1 MVSPTLREFLDDHRV
16 PYRVLSH
23 EERFTAQETA
33 AAAHVSGRRI
43 AKVVLLETSDGHAPE
58 LLLAAVPANEEVD
71 LDRLGRAI
79 GRPLGLARERDFERV
94 CPDFDL
100 GAAPPFGALTH
111 LPIVVDSCLGRGG
124 TIVFNGG
131 THTDLVEMAW
141 EDFTNLERP
150 RIVECG
156 RLPIPREPA
165 APLP

>member
-1 MVSPTLREFLDDHRV
+1 MVSATLREFLDEHQV

-23 EERFTAQETA
+23 EARFTAQETA
-33 AAAHVSGRRI
+33 AAAHVSGRLI
-43 AKVVLLETSDGHAPE
+43 AKVVLLETSDGQAPE
-58 LLLAAVPANEEVD
+58 YLLAAVPANEEVD
-71 LDRLGRAI
+71 LDRLGRAV

-94 CPDFDL
+94 CPKFDL

-131 THTDLVEMAW
+131 THTDLVEMRW
-141 EDFTNLERP
+141 DDFTRLEQP

-156 RLPIPREPA
+156 RLPTA
-165 APLP
+165 HAPLP